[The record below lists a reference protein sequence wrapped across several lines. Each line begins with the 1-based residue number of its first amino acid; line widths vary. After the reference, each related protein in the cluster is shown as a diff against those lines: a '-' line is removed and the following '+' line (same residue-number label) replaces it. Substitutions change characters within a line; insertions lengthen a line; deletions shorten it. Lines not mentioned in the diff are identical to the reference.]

1 MKIAIPVNPD
11 LQMSPHFGRCH
22 AFLVVEVVEGL
33 ILSRELRSNE
43 QGDAGHDHHPAN
55 QHGLDHHRHDHHR
68 HDHHRFVQLL
78 AGCAAVVGAGMG
90 SGARRALESAGLAV
104 RLVDGGF
111 TPDEA
116 ALRFAAGQL
125 NPTVASCCGG
135 SACARD

>member
-33 ILSRELRSNE
+33 ILSRELRSND
-43 QGDAGHDHHPAN
+43 QGDAVQNHHSAHHHGHDHN
-55 QHGLDHHRHDHHR
+55 
-68 HDHHRFVQLL
+68 RFVQLL
-78 AGCAAVVGAGMG
+78 EGCAAVVGAGMG